1 MGCNNCKSNKS
12 LKDQMMTKM
21 DTFEKVMIVVLVV
34 LLLLAGYGAYSLI
47 QKVI

>member
-21 DTFEKVMIVVLVV
+21 GTFEKVSIIVLVI
-34 LLLLAGYGAYSLI
+34 LLALAGYGAYSLI